1 MNCAVPPAPLESS
14 TLYQEF
20 QAERH
25 EIMLHKWYE
34 SEKRGYDVGFDYA
47 LTDWILKHRAAWR
60 RARREMLA
68 VRGCQA
74 LAA

>member
-1 MNCAVPPAPLESS
+1 MSSSGNPPSIQTS

-20 QAERH
+20 QAERM

-34 SEKRGYDVGFDYA
+34 SEKAGYDIGFDHA

-60 RARREMLA
+60 RSRRELHSRRPA
-68 VRGCQA
+68 DES
-74 LAA
+74 

>member
-1 MNCAVPPAPLESS
+1 MSCAVSNTSIEYS

-20 QAERH
+20 QAERD
-25 EIMLHKWYE
+25 EILRHKWYE
-34 SEKRGYDVGFDYA
+34 SEKAGHDIGFDRA

-60 RARREMLA
+60 RARQEMLA
-68 VRGCQA
+68 RRGGEC